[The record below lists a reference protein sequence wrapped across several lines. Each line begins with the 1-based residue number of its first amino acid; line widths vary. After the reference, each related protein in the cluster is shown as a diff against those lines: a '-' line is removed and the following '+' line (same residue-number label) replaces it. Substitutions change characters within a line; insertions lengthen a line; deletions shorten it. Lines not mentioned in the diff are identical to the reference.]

1 MHERLARQVHEV
13 FAYGLDLKERLARGE
28 KPNFETEQTRIRHL
42 LLGDGELRYAV
53 EYAGEGAVSA
63 KPGSGQTV
71 EPFLGVRYPL
81 ACWLDE
87 IFTADGPWAQ
97 QWAATPME
105 GALYAGSSVR
115 AVRFW
120 EQARKAESRPGGD
133 ALEVFLWC
141 AVLGFRGDPEKAGV
155 DSARWS
161 DMARQKTISACAKDL
176 PQPASSDPP
185 TAVAPLR
192 GRGRLG
198 MMLRLAVT
206 VVAVIAFGAPFFLR
220 GPAGH

>member
-1 MHERLARQVHEV
+1 MHEKLASQVHEV

-28 KPNFETEQTRIRHL
+28 KPSFVTEQTRVRNL
-42 LLGDGELRYAV
+42 LLGDGELRYAA
-53 EYAGEGAVSA
+53 EYAGEGAVAA

-81 ACWLDE
+81 VCWLDE
-87 IFTADGPWAQ
+87 IFTVDGPWAQ
-97 QWAATPME
+97 QWAASPME
-105 GALYAGSSVR
+105 GSLYGGSNQRAL
-115 AVRFW
+115 RFW

-141 AVLGFRGDPEKAGV
+141 AVLGFRGEPDKAGI
-155 DSARWS
+155 DPARWS

-185 TAVAPLR
+185 TAVPPLR
-192 GRGRLG
+192 GRGRLAL
-198 MMLRLAVT
+198 MLRLAT
-206 VVAVIAFGAPFFLR
+206 AVIAVLAFAAPFIFHV
-220 GPAGH
+220 PAGH